1 LRIAYCPLPIDSTGI
16 SEFKQAS
23 MSNILFVRMAFVVS
37 CILGAVLHCP
47 AQDTLRIDLP
57 QAEKQF
63 TSKNL
68 ALMAEKYNIDIARA
82 QVLQAR
88 LYNNPNIQFTANAWN
103 PEQKKWL
110 DVSNTGE
117 YMAGIQQ
124 LIILAGKR
132 NKQVKLAETNTLLAE
147 NRFYDL
153 LRTLRY
159 TLHSDFYQGCFLQQ
173 AIAAYQVPIAALQKL
188 TAHYDELQSK
198 GVITL
203 KEVVRVKSLLY
214 NLLTE
219 QTSLQNQFN
228 DLESELQLLLQDNHT
243 WFIPQTDVAIAKVP
257 SIRQYQ
263 LNALL
268 DSAYA
273 NRYDLQVAGNTL
285 VYNQQNYSLQKAM
298 AVPDLTA
305 GAQFDKRGSFV
316 NNASFLTLAI
326 DLPFFNR
333 NQGNIKAAKIA
344 IDQSNTN
351 LVRQRLT
358 VENEVQQAYVKAL
371 NTEKMLYTIDPG
383 FQNDF
388 DKLLKSITGNFEKR
402 NISLLEFTDF
412 YDSYKQNVLQWNQ
425 LQNDRIQAIE
435 SLNFSIG
442 KPIINL

>member
-1 LRIAYCPLPIDSTGI
+1 MTITQLMCRAL
-16 SEFKQAS
+16 
-23 MSNILFVRMAFVVS
+23 VVLALAGS
-37 CILGAVLHCP
+37 VLHCP
-47 AQDTLRIDLP
+47 AQDTLRITLP
-57 QAEKQF
+57 EAEKQF

-68 ALMAEKYNIDIARA
+68 DLMAEKYNIDIARA

-88 LYNNPNIQFTANAWN
+88 LYNNPNFQFAASAYN
-103 PEQKKWL
+103 PDRKKWF
-110 DVSNTGE
+110 DVSQTGE
-117 YMAGIQQ
+117 YFGGVQQ
-124 LIILAGKR
+124 LILLAGKR
-132 NKQVKLAETNTLLAE
+132 NKQIKMAETNTLLAE

-159 TLHSDFYQGCFLQQ
+159 TLHSDFYQGTYLQQ
-173 AIAAYQVPIAALQKL
+173 AIAAYQVPIAALEKL
-188 TAHYDELQSK
+188 TANYNELQAK

-214 NLLTE
+214 NLKTE
-219 QTSLQNQFN
+219 QTTLQNQFN
-228 DLESELQLLLQDNHT
+228 DIEAELQLLLQNNKA
-243 WFIPQTDVAIAKVP
+243 WFVPVSDVAVAQLP
-257 SIRQYQ
+257 SVRQYV
-263 LNALL
+263 LPTLI

-273 NRYDLQVAGNTL
+273 NRYDLQVAANTL
-285 VYNQQNYSLQKAM
+285 ILNQQNYSLQKAM

-316 NNASFLTLAI
+316 NNASFLTVAM

-344 IDQSNTN
+344 IDQSNTS
-351 LVRQRLT
+351 LTRQKLT
-358 VENEVQQAYVKAL
+358 VENEVQQAYGKAL
-371 NTEKMLYTIDPG
+371 NTEKMLNAIDPG

-388 DKLLKSITGNFEKR
+388 DKLLKSITENFEKR

-412 YDSYKQNVLQWNQ
+412 YESYKENVLQWNQ

-435 SLNFSIG
+435 SLNYSIG

>member
-1 LRIAYCPLPIDSTGI
+1 MKSTRY
-16 SEFKQAS
+16 
-23 MSNILFVRMAFVVS
+23 ILIVF
-37 CILGAVLHCP
+37 ILTVAVLHCP
-47 AQDTLRIDLP
+47 AQDTLRINLP
-57 QAEKQF
+57 EAEKQF

-68 ALMAEKYNIDIARA
+68 TLMAEKYNIDIARA
-82 QVLQAR
+82 QVMQAR
-88 LYNNPNIQFTANAWN
+88 LYNNPNIQITANAWN

-110 DVSNTGE
+110 DVSNNTGE
-117 YMAGIQQ
+117 YIAGIQQ

-132 NKQVKLAETNTLLAE
+132 NKQVKLAETNTLLAA

-188 TAHYDELQSK
+188 TANYNELQSK

-214 NLLTE
+214 NLQTE

-228 DLESELQLLLQDNHT
+228 EIESELQLLLQDNHT
-243 WFIPQTDVAIAKVP
+243 WFIPVTNVAIAKLP

-263 LNALL
+263 LTALL
-268 DSAYA
+268 DSAYS
-273 NRYDLQVAGNTL
+273 NRYDLQVAGNTV
-285 VYNQQNYSLQKAM
+285 VYNQQNYTLQKAM
-298 AVPDLTA
+298 AIPDLTA
-305 GAQFDKRGSFV
+305 GAQFDKRGGFV

-358 VENEVQQAYVKAL
+358 VENEVQQAYSKAL
-371 NTEKMLYTIDPG
+371 NSEKMLNTIDPG

-388 DKLLKSITGNFEKR
+388 DKLLKSITENFEKR

>member
-1 LRIAYCPLPIDSTGI
+1 MKIT
-16 SEFKQAS
+16 Q
-23 MSNILFVRMAFVVS
+23 FVRSTFAVTGFLV
-37 CILGAVLHCP
+37 AVLHCA
-47 AQDTLRIDLP
+47 AQDTLRITLP
-57 QAEKQF
+57 EAEKQF
-63 TSKNL
+63 TGKNL
-68 ALMAEKYNIDIARA
+68 ALMAEKYNINIARA

-88 LYNNPNIQFTANAWN
+88 LYNNPNVQIIANAWN
-103 PEQKKWL
+103 PDQKKWF
-110 DVSNTGE
+110 DVSNQSGE
-117 YMAGIQQ
+117 YIAGIQQ
-124 LIILAGKR
+124 LILLAGKR
-132 NKQVKLAETNTLLAE
+132 NRQIKMAEANTLLAE

-159 TLHSDFYQGCFLQQ
+159 TLHSDFYQGNFLQQ
-173 AIAAYQVPIAALQKL
+173 AIAAYQVPIAELEKL
-188 TAHYDELQSK
+188 TANYNELQAK

-214 NLLTE
+214 NLKTE
-219 QTSLQNQFN
+219 QTALQNQFN
-228 DLESELQLLLQDNHT
+228 DLEAELQLLLQDNHT
-243 WFIPQTDVAIAKVP
+243 WFMPVTDVAAAKLP
-257 SIRQYQ
+257 SVRQYQ
-263 LNALL
+263 LPALM

-273 NRYDLQVAGNTL
+273 NRYDLQIAANTVA
-285 VYNQQNYSLQKAM
+285 YNQQNYGLQKAM

-358 VENEVQQAYVKAL
+358 VENEVQQAYGKAL
-371 NTEKMLYTIDPG
+371 NTEKMLNTIDPG

-388 DKLLKSITGNFEKR
+388 DKLLKSITENFEKR

-412 YDSYKQNVLQWNQ
+412 YESYKQNALQWNQ

-442 KPIINL
+442 KPIVNL

>member
-1 LRIAYCPLPIDSTGI
+1 MKSTLY
-16 SEFKQAS
+16 
-23 MSNILFVRMAFVVS
+23 ILITF
-37 CILGAVLHCP
+37 ILTGAVLHCA
-47 AQDTLRIDLP
+47 AQDTLRITLP
-57 QAEKQF
+57 EAEKQF

-88 LYNNPNIQFTANAWN
+88 LYNNPNIQFVANAYN
-103 PEQKKWL
+103 PDQKKWL
-110 DVSNTGE
+110 DVSHTGE
-117 YMAGIQQ
+117 YMTGIQQ

-132 NKQVKLAETNTLLAE
+132 NKAIKMAETNTLIAE

-159 TLHSDFYQGCFLQQ
+159 TLHSDFYQGSFLQQ
-173 AIAAYQVPIAALQKL
+173 AIAAYQLPISALEKL
-188 TAHYDELQSK
+188 TANYNELQAK

-214 NLLTE
+214 NLKTE
-219 QTSLQNQFN
+219 QANLQNQLN
-228 DLESELQLLLQDNHT
+228 DTEAELQLLLQDNHT
-243 WFIPQTDVAIAKVP
+243 WFVPVTDTAAANLP
-257 SIRQYQ
+257 SVRRYQ
-263 LNALL
+263 LPALM

-273 NRYDLQVAGNTL
+273 NRYDLQLAANTL

-333 NQGNIKAAKIA
+333 NQGNIKAARIA

-358 VENEVQQAYVKAL
+358 VENEVQQAYTKAL
-371 NTEKMLYTIDPG
+371 NTEKMLNAIDPG

-388 DKLLKSITGNFEKR
+388 DKLLKSITENFEKR

>member
-1 LRIAYCPLPIDSTGI
+1 MKST
-16 SEFKQAS
+16 
-23 MSNILFVRMAFVVS
+23 L
-37 CILGAVLHCP
+37 CILMVIILTGTVLHCP
-47 AQDTLRIDLP
+47 AQDTLRISLP
-57 QAEKQF
+57 EAEKQF
-63 TSKNL
+63 TTRNL

-88 LYNNPNIQFTANAWN
+88 LYNNPNVQLIANAWN
-103 PEQKKWL
+103 PQQKKWF
-110 DVSNTGE
+110 DVSNQSGE
-117 YMAGIQQ
+117 YIAGIQQ

-132 NKQVKLAETNTLLAE
+132 NRQIKMAETNTLLAE

-159 TLHSDFYQGCFLQQ
+159 TLRSDFYQGSFLQQ
-173 AIAAYQVPIAALQKL
+173 AIAAYQVPIAALEKL
-188 TAHYDELQSK
+188 TANYNELQAK

-214 NLLTE
+214 NLKTE
-219 QTSLQNQFN
+219 QTALQNQFN
-228 DLESELQLLLQDNHT
+228 DLEAELQLLLQDNHT
-243 WFIPQTDVAIAKVP
+243 WFVPVSDIAITQLP
-257 SIRQYQ
+257 SVRKYM
-263 LNALL
+263 LPALM

-273 NRYDLQVAGNTL
+273 NRYDLQLAANTL

-351 LVRQRLT
+351 LARQRLT
-358 VENEVQQAYVKAL
+358 VENEVQQAYGKAL
-371 NTEKMLYTIDPG
+371 NSEKMLNAIDPG

-388 DKLLKSITGNFEKR
+388 DKLLKSITENFEKK

-412 YDSYKQNVLQWNQ
+412 YESYKQNVLQWNQ
-425 LQNDRIQAIE
+425 LQNDRIQALE

>member
-1 LRIAYCPLPIDSTGI
+1 MCR
-16 SEFKQAS
+16 
-23 MSNILFVRMAFVVS
+23 AFTV
-37 CILGAVLHCP
+37 LTLAGAVLHCP
-47 AQDTLRIDLP
+47 AQDTLRITLP
-57 QAEKQF
+57 EAEKQF

-68 ALMAEKYNIDIARA
+68 DLMAEKYNIDIARA

-88 LYNNPNIQFTANAWN
+88 LYNNPNIQFAANAYN
-103 PEQKKWL
+103 PDRKKWL

-117 YMAGIQQ
+117 YYGGIQQ
-124 LIILAGKR
+124 LILLAGKR
-132 NKQVKLAETNTLLAE
+132 NKQIKMAETNSLLAE

-153 LRTLRY
+153 MRTLRY
-159 TLHSDFYQGCFLQQ
+159 TLHSDFYQGTYLQQ
-173 AIAAYQVPIAALQKL
+173 AIAAYQVPIAALEKL
-188 TAHYDELQSK
+188 TVNYNELQAK

-214 NLLTE
+214 NLKTE
-219 QTSLQNQFN
+219 QTALQNQFN
-228 DLESELQLLLQDNHT
+228 DIEAELQLLMQNNHT
-243 WFIPQTDVAIAKVP
+243 WFIPVSDVAVTQLP
-257 SIRQYQ
+257 SIRKYV
-263 LNALL
+263 LPTLV

-273 NRYDLQVAGNTL
+273 NRYDLQVAANTL
-285 VYNQQNYSLQKAM
+285 TLNQQNYSLQKAM

-316 NNASFLTLAI
+316 NNASFLTVAM

-351 LVRQRLT
+351 LTRQKLT
-358 VENEVQQAYVKAL
+358 VENEVQQAYGKAL
-371 NTEKMLYTIDPG
+371 NTEKMLNAIDPG

-388 DKLLKSITGNFEKR
+388 DKLLKSITENFEKR

>member
-1 LRIAYCPLPIDSTGI
+1 MSRPSDG
-16 SEFKQAS
+16 QAPS
-23 MSNILFVRMAFVVS
+23 FYLFQTSLEMKITLLTRMAFVVAGL
-37 CILGAVLHCP
+37 LGTALYCP
-47 AQDTLRIDLP
+47 AQDTLRINL
-57 QAEKQF
+57 QEAENQF
-63 TSKNL
+63 THKNL
-68 ALMAEKYNIDIARA
+68 SLLAEKYNIDLARA
-82 QVLQAR
+82 QVMQAR

-103 PEQKKWL
+103 PDQKKWL
-110 DVSNTGE
+110 DVSSQSGE

-132 NKQVKLAETNTLLAE
+132 NRQVKMAETNILLAE

-159 TLHSDFYQGCFLQQ
+159 TLHSDFYQSCFLQR
-173 AIAAYQVPIAALQKL
+173 AIAAYQVPIAALEKL
-188 TAHYDELQSK
+188 TANYNELQSK

-214 NLLTE
+214 NLKTE
-219 QTSLQNQFN
+219 QSSLQNQFN
-228 DLESELQLLLQDNHT
+228 DVEAELQLLLQDNHT
-243 WFIPQTDVAIAKVP
+243 WFMPVTDVASTSIP
-257 SIRQYQ
+257 SVKQYM
-263 LNALL
+263 LPALM

-273 NRYDLQVAGNTL
+273 NRYDLQLAANTL
-285 VYNQQNYSLQKAM
+285 VYNQQNYSLQKAL
-298 AVPDLTA
+298 AVPDVTA

-344 IDQSNTN
+344 IDQSNTA

-371 NTEKMLYTIDPG
+371 NTEKMLNAIDPG

-388 DKLLKSITGNFEKR
+388 DKLLKSITENFEKR

-425 LQNDRIQAIE
+425 LQNDRIQAME
-435 SLNFSIG
+435 SLNFAIG
-442 KPIINL
+442 RSIINL

>member
-1 LRIAYCPLPIDSTGI
+1 MTITQLMCR
-16 SEFKQAS
+16 
-23 MSNILFVRMAFVVS
+23 AFTV
-37 CILGAVLHCP
+37 LTLAGAVLHCP
-47 AQDTLRIDLP
+47 AQDTLRITLP
-57 QAEKQF
+57 EAEKQF

-68 ALMAEKYNIDIARA
+68 DLMAEKYNIDIARA

-88 LYNNPNIQFTANAWN
+88 LYNNPNIQFAANAYN
-103 PEQKKWL
+103 PDRKKWL

-117 YMAGIQQ
+117 YYGGIQQ
-124 LIILAGKR
+124 LILLAGKR
-132 NKQVKLAETNTLLAE
+132 NKQIKMAETNSLLAE

-153 LRTLRY
+153 MRTLRY
-159 TLHSDFYQGCFLQQ
+159 TLHSDFYQGTYLQQ
-173 AIAAYQVPIAALQKL
+173 AIAAYQVPIAALEKL
-188 TAHYDELQSK
+188 TVNYNELQAK

-214 NLLTE
+214 NLKTE
-219 QTSLQNQFN
+219 QTALQNQFN
-228 DLESELQLLLQDNHT
+228 DIEAELQLLMQNNHT
-243 WFIPQTDVAIAKVP
+243 WFIPVSDVAVTQLP
-257 SIRQYQ
+257 SIRKYV
-263 LNALL
+263 LPTLV

-273 NRYDLQVAGNTL
+273 NRYDLQVAANTL
-285 VYNQQNYSLQKAM
+285 TLNQQNYSLQKAM

-316 NNASFLTLAI
+316 NNASFLTVAM

-351 LVRQRLT
+351 LTRQKLT
-358 VENEVQQAYVKAL
+358 VENEVQQAYGKAL
-371 NTEKMLYTIDPG
+371 NTEKMLNAIDPG

-388 DKLLKSITGNFEKR
+388 DKLLKSITENFEKR

>member
-1 LRIAYCPLPIDSTGI
+1 MKIT
-16 SEFKQAS
+16 Q
-23 MSNILFVRMAFVVS
+23 FVSRSFVVLALS
-37 CILGAVLHCP
+37 GAVLHCP
-47 AQDTLRIDLP
+47 AQDTLRITLP
-57 QAEKQF
+57 EAEKQF

-68 ALMAEKYNIDIARA
+68 DLMAEKYNIDIARA
-82 QVLQAR
+82 QVMQAR
-88 LYNNPNIQFTANAWN
+88 LYNNPNFQFAANAYN
-103 PEQKKWL
+103 PNRKKWL
-110 DVSNTGE
+110 DVSQTGE
-117 YMAGIQQ
+117 YYGGIQQ
-124 LIILAGKR
+124 LILLAGKR
-132 NKQVKLAETNTLLAE
+132 NKQIKMAETNTLLAE

-159 TLHSDFYQGCFLQQ
+159 TLHSDFFQGTYLQQ
-173 AIAAYQVPIAALQKL
+173 AIAAYQVPIAELEKL
-188 TAHYDELQSK
+188 TANYNELQSK

-214 NLLTE
+214 NLKTE
-219 QTSLQNQFN
+219 QATLQNQFN
-228 DLESELQLLLQDNHT
+228 DVEAELQLLLQNNHT
-243 WFIPQTDVAIAKVP
+243 WFVPVSDIAVTQMP
-257 SIRQYQ
+257 SIRKYV
-263 LNALL
+263 LPTLI

-273 NRYDLQVAGNTL
+273 NRYDLQLAANTL
-285 VYNQQNYSLQKAM
+285 TLNQQNYSLQRAM

-305 GAQFDKRGSFV
+305 GAQFDKRGNFV

-344 IDQSNTN
+344 IDQSNTS
-351 LVRQRLT
+351 LTRQKLT
-358 VENEVQQAYVKAL
+358 VENEVQQAYSKAL
-371 NTEKMLYTIDPG
+371 NTEKTLNAIDPN

-388 DKLLKSITGNFEKR
+388 DKLLKSITENFEKR

-442 KPIINL
+442 KPIVNL

>member
-1 LRIAYCPLPIDSTGI
+1 MKSTLY
-16 SEFKQAS
+16 
-23 MSNILFVRMAFVVS
+23 ILITF
-37 CILGAVLHCP
+37 ILTGAVVHCA
-47 AQDTLRIDLP
+47 AQDTLRITLP
-57 QAEKQF
+57 EAEKQF

-88 LYNNPNIQFTANAWN
+88 LYNNPNIQFVANAYN
-103 PEQKKWL
+103 PDQKKWL
-110 DVSNTGE
+110 DVSHTGE
-117 YMAGIQQ
+117 YMTGIQQ

-132 NKQVKLAETNTLLAE
+132 NKAIKMAETNTLIAE

-159 TLHSDFYQGCFLQQ
+159 TLHSDFYQGSFLQQ
-173 AIAAYQVPIAALQKL
+173 AIAAYQLPISALEKL
-188 TAHYDELQSK
+188 TANYNELQAK

-214 NLLTE
+214 NLKTE
-219 QTSLQNQFN
+219 QATLQNQLN
-228 DLESELQLLLQDNHT
+228 DTEAELQLLLQDNHT
-243 WFIPQTDVAIAKVP
+243 WFVPVTDTAAANLP
-257 SIRQYQ
+257 SVRRYQ
-263 LNALL
+263 LPALM

-273 NRYDLQVAGNTL
+273 NRYDLQLAANTL

-333 NQGNIKAAKIA
+333 NQGNIKAARIA

-358 VENEVQQAYVKAL
+358 VENEVQQAYTKAL
-371 NTEKMLYTIDPG
+371 NTEKMLNAIDPG

-388 DKLLKSITGNFEKR
+388 DKLLKSITENFEKR